1 MATVTI
7 TWKAFGN
14 KPERN
19 RFVSSVTFNTEFD
32 ITDANRDEFL
42 NVVYQQ
48 TNLYS
53 GNLWNIIQPLL
64 SPTRTHTSIC
74 VGDEI
79 KIDDT
84 DYIVA
89 DFGFIKKEDAEIK
102 IIDSVIFS
110 VSEKVGA

>member
-19 RFVSSVTFNTEFD
+19 RFISSVTFDTEFA
-32 ITDANRDEFL
+32 ITDENRDKFF

-53 GNLWNIIQPLL
+53 GNLWNIIEPLL
-64 SPTRTHTSIC
+64 SETRTHTALS

-84 DYIVA
+84 TYAVA
-89 DFGFIKKEDAEIK
+89 DFGF
-102 IIDSVIFS
+102 
-110 VSEKVGA
+110 EKVGA

>member
-19 RFVSSVTFNTEFD
+19 RFISSVTFDTEFD
-32 ITDANRDEFL
+32 ITDENRNQFF

-53 GNLWNIIQPLL
+53 GNLWNIIEPLL
-64 SPTRTHTSIC
+64 SDTRTHTALSI
-74 VGDEI
+74 GDSI
-79 KIDDT
+79 QINDST
-84 DYIVA
+84 YTVA
-89 DFGFIKKEDAEIK
+89 ETGFEL
-102 IIDSVIFS
+102 
-110 VSEKVGA
+110 VGA

>member
-19 RFVSSVTFNTEFD
+19 RFISSVTFDTEFD
-32 ITDANRDEFL
+32 ITDDNRNDFF

-53 GNLWNIIQPLL
+53 GNLWNIIEPLL
-64 SPTRTHTSIC
+64 SPTRTHTALS
-74 VGDEI
+74 VGDSI
-79 KIDDT
+79 QINDT
-84 DYIVA
+84 TYTVA
-89 DFGFIKKEDAEIK
+89 DFGFEL
-102 IIDSVIFS
+102 
-110 VSEKVGA
+110 VGA

>member
-14 KPERN
+14 KPEAN
-19 RFVSSVTFNTEFD
+19 RFISSVTFETEFD
-32 ITDANRDEFL
+32 ITDTNRDDFF
-42 NVVYQQ
+42 NVVYRN

-53 GNLWNIIQPLL
+53 GNLWNTIEPLL
-64 SPTRTHTSIC
+64 SPTRTHTALSI
-74 VGDEI
+74 GDEI
-79 KIDDT
+79 KVNDT

-102 IIDSVIFS
+102 MFDDVVFS